1 MPIPLDDAT
10 DYSESHVKL
19 ELDTIDT
26 YINEIQNSIP
36 PVSKTKDTI
45 RPQYDLKI
53 IKKHKTNTNNHIK
66 HAIRNFHEYEEKVRQ
81 LERDKVN
88 LGKDISMARRKND
101 TRALEKFNKELYNV
115 RIDIEDAVYMRDRIL
130 NDIRKI
136 PGYDKFANIKCKF
149 FSQASGCLNGNTCP
163 YRH

>member
-10 DYSESHVKL
+10 DHSETHAKL
-19 ELDTIDT
+19 ELDTIDS

-36 PVSKTKDTI
+36 PVSKTIKDNSP
-45 RPQYDLKI
+45 RYDLKI
-53 IKKHKTNTNNHIK
+53 NKKHKTNTNNYIT

-101 TRALEKFNKELYNV
+101 NRALEKFNRELYNV
-115 RIDIEDAVYMRDRIL
+115 RIDIEEAFAYVNNQNSLTRRLYAITTRMIM
-130 NDIRKI
+130 
-136 PGYDKFANIKCKF
+136 KFNHQ
-149 FSQASGCLNGNTCP
+149 SSLLL
-163 YRH
+163 

>member
-1 MPIPLDDAT
+1 MPIPLD
-10 DYSESHVKL
+10 
-19 ELDTIDT
+19 TIEE
-26 YINEIQNSIP
+26 YINEIQNNTTVL
-36 PVSKTKDTI
+36 PVSKTIKDNI
-45 RPQYDLKI
+45 SPQYDLKI
-53 IKKHKTNTNNHIK
+53 IKKHKTNTNNDIK
-66 HAIRNFHEYEEKVRQ
+66 HAIRNFHECEEKVRQ

-88 LGKDISMARRKND
+88 LCKDISMARRKND
-101 TRALEKFNKELYNV
+101 NKALEKFNKELYNV

-136 PGYDKFANIKCKF
+136 SGYDKFANIKCKF

>member
-1 MPIPLDDAT
+1 MPIPLD
-10 DYSESHVKL
+10 
-19 ELDTIDT
+19 TIDS
-26 YINEIQNSIP
+26 YINEIQNNTTVL
-36 PVSKTKDTI
+36 PVSKTIKDNI
-45 RPQYDLKI
+45 SPRYDLKI

-66 HAIRNFHEYEEKVRQ
+66 HAIRNYHEHEEKVRQ
-81 LERDKVN
+81 LERNKVN

-101 TRALEKFNKELYNV
+101 NRALEKFNKELYNV

-149 FSQASGCLNGNTCP
+149 FSQASGCFDGLLCR